1 LADVDLKFHAIWMRT
16 IIPVSPGSTNQVIGE
31 KSMKRRDF
39 LTFSV
44 AATIVPV
51 SAMAQQEKP
60 MPVVGILAAASSQ
73 NVGTQRVL
81 ARFREALA
89 ETGFI

>member
-1 LADVDLKFHAIWMRT
+1 
-16 IIPVSPGSTNQVIGE
+16 
-31 KSMKRRDF
+31 
-39 LTFSV
+39 
-44 AATIVPV
+44 
-51 SAMAQQEKP
+51 MAQQEKP

-89 ETGFI
+89 ETRFIDGKNVAFEYRWAETRFDRLPALAAELCGAQG